1 MVLVCISLI
10 VNDVGHLFM
19 HLLAILMSSLGK
31 CLCRSST
38 HFNQVVCFL
47 PLSFMNYLHILNIN
61 PLSVTSLANIFS
73 HFIGCIFVL
82 LMVSFATQRLISLI
96 RYHLF
101 IFAFISFALGDKPQ
115 K

>member
-1 MVLVCISLI
+1 
-10 VNDVGHLFM
+10 
-19 HLLAILMSSLGK
+19 
-31 CLCRSST
+31 
-38 HFNQVVCFL
+38 
-47 PLSFMNYLHILNIN
+47 MNYLHILNIS

-96 RYHLF
+96 RSHLF

-115 K
+115 KQSYDLCQRVFCLHFLLGVLPLGFGFGLTFKSLIHFEFILYDIRECSEK